1 MCQQWQRSR
10 TPRRVCLACNRFCC
24 ARRGESAWHA
34 IGSAAKRKR
43 IDVIILI
50 WPVASFRRHIRRRYT
65 QFHGSSLSPNPAV
78 FQPNR
83 TPSAVREGLPFGR
96 GLNHPHSRDVRS
108 PGRSVHGPRPPRAR
122 SLNAPANARA
132 VERLLHCR
140 RQRTPIDAL
149 RHCVG
154 WPSDTLKRRAPARS
168 AANMRDT
175 RPTRYIFILHGHP
188 LSCNNPFPLRAQPL
202 PPSPPHPPSDRCSF
216 PPSPSR

>member
-1 MCQQWQRSR
+1 MAA
-10 TPRRVCLACNRFCC
+10 LA
-24 ARRGESAWHA
+24 HA
-34 IGSAAKRKR
+34 AASLLGMQSVLLPSEKECDR
-43 IDVIILI
+43 IILI
-50 WPVASFRRHIRRRYT
+50 SSLASFRRHIRRRYT
-65 QFHGSSLSPNPAV
+65 QFHGSSLSLTLQFSSLTARR
-78 FQPNR
+78 QR
-83 TPSAVREGLPFGR
+83 SETRLPFGR

-154 WPSDTLKRRAPARS
+154 WPSDTLKRRVPARS

>member
-1 MCQQWQRSR
+1 M
-10 TPRRVCLACNRFCC
+10 RRNVGCGRACVNNGSAR

-34 IGSAAKRKR
+34 KSALLPSGKR
-43 IDVIILI
+43 ILRKKNGGGAEHSTPSQTPLHRISRLKFEPDL
-50 WPVASFRRHIRRRYT
+50 F
-65 QFHGSSLSPNPAV
+65 QFSSLTARRQRSEPK
-78 FQPNR
+78 
-83 TPSAVREGLPFGR
+83 PFGR
-96 GLNHPHSRDVRS
+96 GLNHPHSRDFRS

-154 WPSDTLKRRAPARS
+154 WPSDTLRRVPARS
-168 AANMRDT
+168 AADMRDT

>member
-1 MCQQWQRSR
+1 MLPSGKRICRAPERQQQQTPLHRISRLKFDPDFSSLTARRQRSE
-10 TPRRVCLACNRFCC
+10 P
-24 ARRGESAWHA
+24 
-34 IGSAAKRKR
+34 K
-43 IDVIILI
+43 
-50 WPVASFRRHIRRRYT
+50 
-65 QFHGSSLSPNPAV
+65 
-78 FQPNR
+78 
-83 TPSAVREGLPFGR
+83 PFV
-96 GLNHPHSRDVRS
+96 NHPHSRDFRS

-154 WPSDTLKRRAPARS
+154 WPSDTLRRVPARS
-168 AANMRDT
+168 AADMRDT
-175 RPTRYIFILHGHP
+175 RPTHYIFILHGHP